1 VSRPA
6 LEAKWPVLAVAGAG
20 LLISLLVAQFFRLSE
35 MRGLKEE
42 VRQLAHDRAEL
53 LRGQML
59 RSMEVLHAIASLYDA
74 DAEISRDEFRL
85 FVNGA
90 LARQPELQALA
101 WDPRVP
107 AGEREQWESRARTEG
122 FPDFHFTEQRE
133 EGVMVPAGNRS
144 EYFPVFFLESLQRN
158 AAALGF
164 DVSSEER
171 RRQALEQARD
181 TGQPVATTPLRL
193 AQEPGSQ
200 RGFLVFEP
208 IYAGEPQSIEARRS
222 SLRGFAVAV
231 FRLGDLVEK
240 SLGPTPRNGVA
251 LSLVDE
257 SEASP
262 LYRQEGMR
270 ARELPAW
277 DTSLDVAGRHWTLR
291 FEPTTEFRSVRGSS
305 PASLVLIAGLVTTG
319 VTTAYVGSR
328 SRRAAENRRAHEALL
343 AEVEVRKEAEAA
355 AEAANRA
362 KSEFLANM
370 SHEIRT
376 PMNAILGYAQILSR
390 DGALHPFQRDAIATI
405 RSSGDHLL
413 HLIDE
418 ILDLSKIDAGR
429 MELQLADFDLAAL
442 VRELTAMFQQRCEEK
457 QLGLRVTDFDAT
469 MARWVHGDEN
479 KLRQVLINLLGNAV
493 KFTER
498 GHITLRVARAE
509 SDTWQFEVVDT
520 GIGIEPEVQR
530 MIFEP
535 FQQGP
540 ALRRQGGTGLGL
552 TIARRQVELMEGH
565 LGLESIAGE
574 GARFFFTTRLSA
586 VKARAEAGR
595 AVREVERLA
604 DGFRVRALVVDD
616 IEENRAVL
624 AIMLKAVGCE
634 VILAEHGRQAIEAV
648 RVSRPDI
655 VFLDMRLPEIDG
667 PEAARRIVADYGP
680 SSVKIVATSASVL
693 AHERDQYLK
702 AGCDDF
708 VAKPFRAERIYDCLQ
723 HLLGVE
729 FVYQAAPED
738 SGPAE
743 TIDLRQ
749 VALPEDLAQRLSV
762 AAELHSATVMKA
774 CLLEVEQLG
783 PAGLRLAQ
791 HLRGFLASYDMETI
805 QRILAQI
812 PIAHPLISA
821 A

>member
-1 VSRPA
+1 
-6 LEAKWPVLAVAGAG
+6 
-20 LLISLLVAQFFRLSE
+20 
-35 MRGLKEE
+35 MKEE
-42 VRQLAHDRAEL
+42 VRQLAQDRAEL

-74 DAEISRDEFRL
+74 DPEISRAEFRL

-107 AGEREQWESRARTEG
+107 AADREQWESRARSEG
-122 FPDFHFTEQRE
+122 FTEFHFTEQRMD
-133 EGVMVPAGNRS
+133 GAIVPAANRP

-164 DVSSEER
+164 DVASEAR

-181 TGQPVATTPLRL
+181 TGQPVATPPLRL

-208 IYAGEPQSIEARRS
+208 IYAGEPQGIEARRNT
-222 SLRGFAVAV
+222 LRGFAVAV

-240 SLGPTPRNGVA
+240 SLGSTPRNGVA
-251 LSLVDE
+251 LSLVDD
-257 SEASP
+257 SETSP
-262 LYRQEGMR
+262 LYRQEGER
-270 ARELPAW
+270 AGELPAW

-291 FEPTTEFRSVRGSS
+291 FEPTGEFRSLRGSS
-305 PASLVLIAGLVTTG
+305 PASLVLMAGLVTTG

-328 SRRAAENRRAHEALL
+328 SRRAAENRRAHAALL
-343 AEVEVRKEAEAA
+343 AEVEVRKKAEAA
-355 AEAANRA
+355 AESANRA

-413 HLIDE
+413 RLIEE

-429 MELQLADFDLAAL
+429 MELRPTDFDLAAL

-457 QLGLRVTDFDAT
+457 QLGLRVTDFDASVPC
-469 MARWVHGDEN
+469 WVRGDEN

-498 GHITLRVARAE
+498 GHIALRVVRLE
-509 SDTWQFEVVDT
+509 NDDWQFEVTDT
-520 GIGIEPEVQR
+520 GIGIAPEVQR

-552 TIARRQVELMEGH
+552 TIARRQVELMGGE
-565 LGLESIAGE
+565 LGLESASGE
-574 GARFFFTTRLSA
+574 GARFYFTTMLPM
-586 VKARAEAGR
+586 VKVRAEAAR
-595 AVREVERLA
+595 AIREVDRLVE
-604 DGFRVRALVVDD
+604 GFRVRALVVDD

-634 VILAEHGRQAIEAV
+634 VVLAEHGRQALEAV

-667 PEAARRIVADYGP
+667 PEAARRIVEEYGA
-680 SSVKIVATSASVL
+680 SGVKIVATSASAL

-708 VAKPFRAERIYDCLQ
+708 VAKPFRAERIYDCLR

-729 FVYQAAPED
+729 FVYQAVEENEV
-738 SGPAE
+738 PAE

-749 VALPEDLAQRLSV
+749 VTLPEDLAQRLSV
-762 AAELHSATVMKA
+762 AAELHSATVLKA

-783 PAGLRLAQ
+783 PAGARLAQ

-812 PIAHPLISA
+812 PVAHPLISA

>member
-1 VSRPA
+1 
-6 LEAKWPVLAVAGAG
+6 
-20 LLISLLVAQFFRLSE
+20 
-35 MRGLKEE
+35 
-42 VRQLAHDRAEL
+42 
-53 LRGQML
+53 
-59 RSMEVLHAIASLYDA
+59 MEVLHAIASLYDA

-101 WDPRVP
+101 WDPRVVS
-107 AGEREQWESRARTEG
+107 ADREQWERRAQSEG
-122 FPDFHFTEQRE
+122 FTDFHFTEQRMD
-133 EGVMVPAGNRS
+133 GVMVPAAHRP

-164 DVSSEER
+164 DVASEAR
-171 RRQALEQARD
+171 RCQALEQARD
-181 TGQPVATTPLRL
+181 TGQPVATPPLRL

-208 IYAGEPQSIEARRS
+208 IYAGEPQSVEARRS

-240 SLGPTPRNGVA
+240 SLGSTPRNGVA
-251 LSLVDE
+251 LSLVDD
-257 SEASP
+257 SETSP
-262 LYRQEGMR
+262 LYRQEGER

-291 FEPTTEFRSVRGSS
+291 FEPTSEFRSVRGSS
-305 PASLVLIAGLVTTG
+305 PASLVLMAGLVTTG

-328 SRRAAENRRAHEALL
+328 SRRAAENRRAHAALL
-343 AEVEVRKEAEAA
+343 AEVEVRKKAEAA
-355 AEAANRA
+355 AESANRA

-413 HLIDE
+413 RLIEE

-429 MELQLADFDLAAL
+429 MELRLTDFDLAAL
-442 VRELTAMFQQRCEEK
+442 VRELAAMFQQRCEEK
-457 QLGLRVTDFDAT
+457 QMGLRVTDFDA
-469 MARWVHGDEN
+469 AVPCWVRGDEN

-498 GHITLRVARAE
+498 GHIALRVVRLE
-509 SDTWQFEVVDT
+509 NDGWQFEVTDT
-520 GIGIEPEVQR
+520 GIGIAPEVQR
-530 MIFEP
+530 TIFEP

-552 TIARRQVELMEGH
+552 TIARRQVELMGGE
-565 LGLESIAGE
+565 LGLESTSGE
-574 GARFFFTTRLSA
+574 GARFYFTTTLPM
-586 VKARAEAGR
+586 VKVRGEAGR
-595 AVREVERLA
+595 AIREVDRLA

-634 VILAEHGRQAIEAV
+634 VVLAEHGRQAIEAV

-667 PEAARRIVADYGP
+667 PEAARRIVEEYGT
-680 SSVKIVATSASVL
+680 SSVKIVATSASAL
-693 AHERDQYLK
+693 AHERDEYLK

-708 VAKPFRAERIYDCLQ
+708 VAKPFRAERIYDCLR

-729 FVYQAAPED
+729 FVYQAVEEDAAPM
-738 SGPAE
+738 E

-749 VALPEDLAQRLSV
+749 VTLPEDLAQRLSV
-762 AAELHSATVMKA
+762 AAELHSATVLKA

-783 PAGLRLAQ
+783 PAGARLAQ

-812 PIAHPLISA
+812 PFAHPLISA